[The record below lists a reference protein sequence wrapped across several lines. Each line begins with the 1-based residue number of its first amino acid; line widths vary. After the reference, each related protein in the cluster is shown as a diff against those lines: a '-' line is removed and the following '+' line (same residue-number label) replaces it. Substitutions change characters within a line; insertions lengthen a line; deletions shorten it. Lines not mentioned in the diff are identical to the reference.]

1 VFKDR
6 RDAGRRLAPLVASL
20 ADEQPVVVGLPRGGV
35 PVAREVADALC
46 APLGVVTVRKLGA
59 PWNPELA
66 IGAVAEDETVV
77 LNEALLRAEGVT
89 PAQLDRVLERER
101 VELHRRVALYRGGR
115 PKLEVTARTVIVVDD
130 GLATGLTVLA
140 AVRVLRR
147 RGAARIVVAV
157 PVGSREAVASLRMEA
172 DDVICHTLP
181 ELLYSVGAWYR
192 DFSPTTDDE
201 VVALLTR
208 DHERRR
214 PLRRNEA

>member
-1 VFKDR
+1 MFLDR

-35 PVAREVADALC
+35 PVAREVADALG
-46 APLGVVTVRKLGA
+46 APLDALTVRKLGA

-89 PAQLDRVLERER
+89 RAQLDRELERER
-101 VELHRRVALYRGGR
+101 IELHRRMALYRGGR
-115 PKLEVTARTVIVVDD
+115 PTLGVTGRTVLVVDD
-130 GLATGLTVLA
+130 GLATGLTALA

-157 PVGSREAVASLRMEA
+157 PVGSREAAASLGLEA

-181 ELLYSVGAWYR
+181 ERLYSVGAWYR
-192 DFSPTTDDE
+192 DFSPTTDDQ
-201 VVALLTR
+201 VAALLTR
-208 DHERRR
+208 DHGTTAPARTE
-214 PLRRNEA
+214 